1 MRKYVYDKMI
11 KLNNITKYCSVIN
24 YETILDAICANYIC
38 QFIDSVNITY
48 EQKQKLQD
56 VLRKVKYF
64 DYGK

>member
-1 MRKYVYDKMI
+1 MRKYVYNRMI
-11 KLNNITKYCSVIN
+11 KLNDITKYCSVMN
-24 YETILDAICANYIC
+24 YETILDVICANYIC